1 MAMALA
7 LAVFTLA
14 SLLLFAAA
22 APALAQ
28 TREYPITAT
37 FSLPLFP
44 RSLLEIDRSM
54 SPAGMGSC
62 LWPVWNRD
70 VLLSSVWS
78 QYGPDWYYLDTI
90 SAGRCDFASQRPS

>member
-7 LAVFTLA
+7 LAVFPLA
-14 SLLLFAAA
+14 SLLLFAAAA

-37 FSLPLFP
+37 FSLP
-44 RSLLEIDRSM
+44 SLAPLDRSM
-54 SPAGMGSC
+54 SPAGMRSS

-70 VLLSSVWS
+70 VLLSFVWS
-78 QYGPDWYYLDTI
+78 RLVLPGMID
-90 SAGRCDFASQRPS
+90 